1 MDTKTLPRLPRELIP
16 GGCSVAVRLP
26 FGAGS
31 VAHRAASVT
40 RPTGPV
46 MYGKQTTRSVPV
58 AACAQDDDECSL
70 LTASW
75 ADHRGAQACTE
86 DACFPHAEPR

>member
-1 MDTKTLPRLPRELIP
+1 MTTTTMPRLPRELTN
-16 GGCSVAVRLP
+16 GGSSVAVRLP

-31 VAHRAASVT
+31 VAHRPTYVQ
-40 RPTGPV
+40 RPN
-46 MYGKQTTRSVPV
+46 GKFVFGKEQRSSVPV

-70 LTASW
+70 LSAAW

-86 DACFPHAEPR
+86 DACWPDAEPR